1 MLKRERYYDGHGNEL
16 HLDEVTS
23 GMVKVAVNGHEIE
36 VPLMKL
42 FDMLKSNDQIK
53 GKHVKQYEIRKGI

>member
-1 MLKRERYYDGHGNEL
+1 MLKRERYYDGKGNEL
-16 HLDEVTS
+16 KIDEVTS
-23 GMVKVAVNGHEIE
+23 GMVKVSVNRNEIE

-42 FDMLKSNDQIK
+42 FDMLKTSDQIK